1 MRVSGGYLGSAREG
15 SPTIGNHWDGGLGWA
30 FGVSLPNHWGS
41 LGWRPGR
48 VFGVRKG
55 GPHLRTP
62 SQLLGWAFGISKGG
76 VPNPICWGSSRWGLE
91 WAFGVPLSNH
101 WESPGWAVGWTSGG
115 QERGPPP
122 QALESAFGVK
132 KGDPTPTIGGQW
144 DGVWGGIGVRKGV
157 PYPQSP
163 TTTIGVHWDGV
174 QGGSWGSGVGSTP
187 AVPLPNHWGSLRW
200 GLGWVLGSLAPTWAS
215 LGWAPGYVLRP
226 GEGSPTHRPPPQP
239 LGVQGEH
246 SGSGKESP
254 TPTIGGHWVASG
266 VGFGVSKGVS
276 PCRRGGDG
284 PGGAHPCTS
293 WRWGCG

>member
-1 MRVSGGYLGSAREG
+1 MGSPSPTIGGHWDGVQGGYLGSGRGVPTCGPLPNCWGGHLASARG
-15 SPTIGNHWDGGLGWA
+15 ASPTPSAGGHRDGVWNGHLGSPSPTIGSHRD
-30 FGVSLPNHWGS
+30 
-41 LGWRPGR
+41 
-48 VFGVRKG
+48 
-55 GPHLRTP
+55 
-62 SQLLGWAFGISKGG
+62 
-76 VPNPICWGSSRWGLE
+76 
-91 WAFGVPLSNH
+91 
-101 WESPGWAVGWTSGG
+101 
-115 QERGPPP
+115 
-122 QALESAFGVK
+122 
-132 KGDPTPTIGGQW
+132 GQW
-144 DGVWGGIGVRKGV
+144 GGHLGVRKGV

-163 TTTIGVHWDGV
+163 TTTIGDHWDGV
-174 QGGSWGSGVGSTP
+174 QGGSWGSGEGSTP